1 MHPIDGQTSLIAL
14 LGDPVG
20 HSISPIIHNAAL
32 REMGLN
38 WCYLA
43 LPSKEKNLAEII
55 KALNNIDCKG
65 LNITIPHKQNVI
77 NSCSSISNLAK
88 SIGAV
93 NTLVPSNQNKWHGE
107 NTDIEGFLSPL
118 KSKNWIGKNAII
130 LGSGGS
136 AKAVLRGLQSIKV
149 GTISVIGRNIN
160 KLNQFL
166 LDMKKNEYDS
176 KGNMSDINILTE
188 KDTRL
193 VQSIKQADLIIN
205 TTPIGMLRNS
215 PNNNNIKKIPLGSEI
230 WESLE
235 KKITLYDLIYIPRP
249 TEWLQLGQ
257 KNGHYCIDG
266 LEMLINQGAAS
277 LKLWT
282 GYDSIPV
289 DLMRKS
295 AEKYLL
301 H

>member
-1 MHPIDGQTSLIAL
+1 MQPIDGQTSLIGL
-14 LGDPVG
+14 LGDPVS
-20 HSISPIIHNAAL
+20 HSISPIIHNAAI

-43 LPSKEKNLAEII
+43 LPCKEKNLGEII

-65 LNITIPHKQNVI
+65 LNITIPHKQNII
-77 NSCSSISNLAK
+77 NYCSSISDLAK

-93 NTLVPSNQNKWHGE
+93 NTLVPSNQNQWHGE
-107 NTDIEGFLSPL
+107 NTDMEGFLSPL
-118 KSKNWIGKNAII
+118 KSNNWVGKNAII

-136 AKAVLRGLQSIKV
+136 AKAVLRGLQSIKIS
-149 GTISVIGRNIN
+149 TINVIGRNIN

-166 LDMKKNEYDS
+166 LDIKKTEQDYNTNIADIRILTDKDS
-176 KGNMSDINILTE
+176 K
-188 KDTRL
+188 L
-193 VQSIKQADLIIN
+193 VQTIKHADLIVN
-205 TTPIGMLRNS
+205 TTPIGMYKNS
-215 PNNNNIKKIPLGSEI
+215 LNNNAIKRIPLGSEI

-235 KKITLYDLIYIPRP
+235 KKVTLYDLIYTPRP
-249 TEWLQLGQ
+249 TQWLQLGN

-282 GYDSIPV
+282 GHENIPI